1 MGGYYSVQAVALCA
15 QLLLASS
22 ISLLTQAT
30 ISQEGTYKYKTMTV
44 PLFAELGKLGVS
56 ILLFFTAYVQS
67 NGKMLVEFSH
77 RTVFTAAVP
86 GALYFLSNNLNF
98 IIIRELGASN
108 FQLLN
113 NLKVLTTAFFFRLIM
128 KVDLNGLQWRM
139 LLLLTIGCLVSQSN
153 QRSGQH
159 FLIGSV
165 LGYTLK
171 IINSCLTAIGSVYC
185 EKFLKHIP
193 NNFHFQNILL
203 YAWGS
208 LFAIFALLIE
218 GEIFS
223 DGMIIV
229 RGHTWL
235 TFLLICSYTFGGIAT
250 SAVIKYLDSIAKTF
264 AATGSSFLVATVSI
278 VKLWEPFR
286 IELIWGSLIAGVA
299 VDVYYHGELL
309 LDKKKMSINDQ
320 LVEKVL

>member
-56 ILLFFTAYVQS
+56 ILLLFTAYVQS

-113 NLKVLTTAFFFRLIM
+113 NLKILTTAFFFRLIM

-139 LLLLTIGCLVSQSN
+139 LLLLTIGCLVS
-153 QRSGQH
+153 
-159 FLIGSV
+159 
-165 LGYTLK
+165 
-171 IINSCLTAIGSVYC
+171 
-185 EKFLKHIP
+185 
-193 NNFHFQNILL
+193 
-203 YAWGS
+203 
-208 LFAIFALLIE
+208 
-218 GEIFS
+218 
-223 DGMIIV
+223 
-229 RGHTWL
+229 
-235 TFLLICSYTFGGIAT
+235 
-250 SAVIKYLDSIAKTF
+250 
-264 AATGSSFLVATVSI
+264 
-278 VKLWEPFR
+278 
-286 IELIWGSLIAGVA
+286 
-299 VDVYYHGELL
+299 
-309 LDKKKMSINDQ
+309 
-320 LVEKVL
+320 